1 MAFVLRVLIN
11 GVAIW
16 FAQLVLP
23 GLSIV
28 GADTG
33 WQQAGIILL
42 VALVF
47 GIVNAIVKPIVAF
60 LSIPLYILTLGLFSI
75 IVNALMLMLTAWIT
89 EATGWG
95 LRIANFGTACWAAII
110 VSIVSLVLSV
120 LIPGPRGQGQQVQ
133 ASYYSSNG

>member
-16 FAQLVLP
+16 FAALVLP
-23 GLSIV
+23 GLTIV
-28 GADTG
+28 GADGT
-33 WQQAGIILL
+33 WQQVGIILL

-89 EATGWG
+89 ESTGWG

-120 LIPGPRGQGQQVQ
+120 LIPGPRPQRGQMHVET
-133 ASYYSSNG
+133 YY